1 MVVGA
6 ARQETKTREPWRD
19 VLWLTGR
26 DIRRDWLGYLT
37 SAAYMLVLGSL
48 LAPGFANDDVLWGPE
63 IAFLAMV
70 FIMTQ
75 PFFSRDYMSWE
86 NDRVAARLTFLRML
100 PIPVEVILRSRM
112 LALVAAGIVNVPA
125 FFIPLYL
132 LGDWPFGV
140 GPYIAFV
147 LFWTGISLI
156 GTGYGLSMEMAVSVR
171 RYTLTNLVVILV
183 VIAVLTVTGIAA
195 ELWLVT
201 WSVERVAEHP
211 VLMAVAGPLVG
222 MVACVAFGR
231 LATDRLRRRELT
243 P

>member
-6 ARQETKTREPWRD
+6 ARQETKTRDPWRD

-100 PIPVEVILRSRM
+100 PIPE
-112 LALVAAGIVNVPA
+112 
-125 FFIPLYL
+125 
-132 LGDWPFGV
+132 
-140 GPYIAFV
+140 
-147 LFWTGISLI
+147 I
-156 GTGYGLSMEMAVSVR
+156 GRAHV
-171 RYTLTNLVVILV
+171 
-183 VIAVLTVTGIAA
+183 
-195 ELWLVT
+195 
-201 WSVERVAEHP
+201 
-211 VLMAVAGPLVG
+211 
-222 MVACVAFGR
+222 
-231 LATDRLRRRELT
+231 
-243 P
+243 